1 MAHDPLPMNR
11 DKDVLEQRIAAA
23 LKAQGAEPEHKKM
36 FGGVAF
42 MVHGNMSV
50 GITNKGDF
58 MARFD
63 GERHDEILKWPGAK
77 PMTFGHKSMK
87 GFLFVDADAVENRAA
102 LDKWVKLSL
111 AYVNGLPKKANKAFA
126 AAASTTKPS
135 KAKKKPAP
143 SNPGSKTGARAGNN
157 PRKKKPV

>member
-1 MAHDPLPMNR
+1 MTHFTAMPHDPLPKDR
-11 DKDVLEQRIAAA
+11 DKDVFEQRIAEA
-23 LKAQGAEPEHKKM
+23 LKAQGAKPEPKKM

-63 GERHDEILKWPGAK
+63 GERHEEILEWPGAK
-77 PMTFGHKSMK
+77 PMTFGHKGFK
-87 GFLFVDADAVENRAA
+87 GFVFVDADAVKNAKA

-111 AYVNGLPKKANKAFA
+111 EYVNTLPKKI
-126 AAASTTKPS
+126 AASKSSPVKKST
-135 KAKKKPAP
+135 AKKK
-143 SNPGSKTGARAGNN
+143 
-157 PRKKKPV
+157 

>member
-1 MAHDPLPMNR
+1 MPHDPLF
-11 DKDVLEQRIAAA
+11 EQRIADA
-23 LKAQGAEPEHKKM
+23 LKAQGAKPEHKKM

-42 MVHGNMSV
+42 MVHGNMAV

-63 GERHDEILKWPGAK
+63 GARHDEILKWPGAK

-87 GFLFVDADAVENRAA
+87 GFLFVDASAVATRDA

-111 AYVNGLPKKANKAFA
+111 AYVNELPKKKSAPAKKRVA
-126 AAASTTKPS
+126 ADKSREKKPS
-135 KAKKKPAP
+135 
-143 SNPGSKTGARAGNN
+143 R
-157 PRKKKPV
+157 RR